1 MATGALVTYFWPPD
15 PQDQSWLRNLNL
27 GPTICVH
34 LTLCSLL
41 VLAEGTALFFVIRK
55 IRARLQS
62 HPPRN
67 KILQALRLDQH
78 IFKYAG
84 LTLVALFSLPIV
96 KHFQVSGSPPDL
108 RPQDD
113 PTQARYLEAYVLIL
127 AGDKAASL
135 ENPEEARRQYQK
147 AYEALLEIQKH
158 HPEFEPTII
167 QFRLRYLREKLP
179 PAGAAG

>member
-1 MATGALVTYFWPPD
+1 MATDALVTYFWPPD

-27 GPTICVH
+27 GPRIRIH
-34 LTLCSLL
+34 LALCSL
-41 VLAEGTALFFVIRK
+41 VFLAEGTVLFLVIRK
-55 IRARLQS
+55 IRAFFRS

-67 KILQALRLDQH
+67 KILRTLKLDQH
-78 IFKYAG
+78 LFKYAG
-84 LTLVALFSLPIV
+84 LILVALFSLPIV
-96 KHFQVSGSPPDL
+96 KHFQVSSSPPDP
-108 RPQDD
+108 RSQDD
-113 PTQARYLEAYVLIL
+113 PTQAQYLEVYGWIL

-135 ENPEEARRQYQK
+135 ENPQEARHQYQK

-167 QFRLRYLREKLP
+167 QYRLRYLREKLP